1 MSKYAIFLSNAGQQN
16 APIRIY
22 LFMKKILTL
31 LTLFLIIVSCA
42 SPTVVNVIGPNDSEM
57 NCKEL
62 SAEILK
68 ANQYANEAQEA
79 KKAGTPHNI
88 GAILFFLPGYGI
100 TLKNIEDA
108 TKAAK
113 ERALHLNKLKEKKG
127 C

>member
-1 MSKYAIFLSNAGQQN
+1 MQKSVFFLLLVTF
-16 APIRIY
+16 IY
-22 LFMKKILTL
+22 
-31 LTLFLIIVSCA
+31 SCA
-42 SPTVVNVIGPNDSEM
+42 SPTVVNVIGPNDNEM

-68 ANQYANEAQEA
+68 ANKYADEAQKA
-79 KKAGTPHNI
+79 KKTGTPHNI

-100 TLKNIEDA
+100 TLKNIEEA

>member
-1 MSKYAIFLSNAGQQN
+1 
-16 APIRIY
+16 
-22 LFMKKILTL
+22 MKKILTL
-31 LTLFLIIVSCA
+31 LTLFLFSVSCA
-42 SPTVVNVIGPNDSEM
+42 TPTVVNVIGPNDNEM

-68 ANQYANEAQEA
+68 ANQYADEAQQA
-79 KKAGTPHNI
+79 KKTGAPHNI

-100 TLKNIEDA
+100 TLKNIDEA
-108 TKAAK
+108 TNAAR

>member
-1 MSKYAIFLSNAGQQN
+1 
-16 APIRIY
+16 
-22 LFMKKILTL
+22 MKKILTL
-31 LTLFLIIVSCA
+31 FILILFIASCA
-42 SPTVVNVIGPNDSEM
+42 TPTVVNVIGPNDNEM

-68 ANQYANEAQEA
+68 ANQYTGA
-79 KKAGTPHNI
+79 PHNI
-88 GAILFFLPGYGI
+88 GAILFFLPGYGV
-100 TLKNIEDA
+100 TLKNIDEA